1 MKEYFLTLNIL
12 LQVIANLSKL
22 VESYV

>member
-1 MKEYFLTLNIL
+1 MKEYFLTLNLL

-22 VESYV
+22 VES